1 LIHDVE
7 KEPAL
12 PSSASLVSVVVPAL
26 NETLNLV
33 PLYERLLAVF
43 NALDQPWELI
53 VVDDGSTDDSAATL
67 AALHVR
73 DPRVS
78 ALLLTRSF
86 GQDAAI
92 SAGLKAARGNAVV
105 VMDADGQDPPEVIP
119 ALIDRWKA
127 GNKIVAGRRAR
138 RVEHSA
144 FKRACAFGFYR
155 LMRAAVG
162 WDYLLDSGEF
172 RLMDRAVVDVLNA
185 CPQRNRLMRAL
196 SSWTGFSC
204 ATVEY
209 TQERRMHGETKY
221 SFRRSLRLAL
231 TGLTAFS
238 VAPLRIAVWLG
249 ILTIAG
255 SIIVSFPLLASP
267 ISNSPA
273 SWLAWGVLGLW
284 LLGGVQCLLIGILG
298 EYIWRG
304 YLELQQRPL
313 FIIEQTIG
321 LDRGND

>member
-1 LIHDVE
+1 M
-7 KEPAL
+7 

-43 NALDQPWELI
+43 NALGQPWELI
-53 VVDDGSTDDSAATL
+53 VVDDGSTDDSAAAL

-92 SAGLKAARGNAVV
+92 SAGLQAARGNAVV

-119 ALIDRWKA
+119 ALIVRWKS
-127 GNKIVAGRRAR
+127 GSKIVAGRRAR

-162 WDYLLDSGEF
+162 WDYPLDSGEF

-221 SFRRSLRLAL
+221 SFRRSFRLAV

-238 VAPLRIAVWLG
+238 VAPLRLAVVFGVLV
-249 ILTIAG
+249 IAG
-255 SIIVSFPLLASP
+255 SLIAGGILIVRTLTGAP
-267 ISNSPA
+267 ID
-273 SWLAWGVLGLW
+273 WIAWGILSLW
-284 LLGGVQCLLIGILG
+284 LLGGAQCLLMGVLG

-304 YLELQQRPL
+304 FIELQQRPL
-313 FIIEQTIG
+313 FIIERTIG
-321 LDRGND
+321 LDSNGD